1 MQPGPFTTYE
11 SRILLIDAH
20 NEQGGRLVEQLN
32 HAGFKTDFAVSWTAA
47 HAALRANCYQSCV
60 VIAELD
66 QLADLDHLAELRR
79 MAPRVWIIVLSDFP
93 PENTRAR
100 AHRQGIDA
108 VISAPFSMEELTSRL
123 AALSVRTRPAF

>member
-11 SRILLIDAH
+11 SRTLLVDAR

-60 VIAELD
+60 VIAEVG
-66 QLADLDHLAELRR
+66 QLAEREHLGELRR
-79 MAPRVWIIVLSDFP
+79 VATRAWIIVLSDRP
-93 PENTRAR
+93 SEDTWPRAE
-100 AHRQGIDA
+100 HEGMDA
-108 VISAPFSMEELTSRL
+108 VISAPFSVQDLTARL
-123 AALSVRTRPAF
+123 AAFSNRTRPAF